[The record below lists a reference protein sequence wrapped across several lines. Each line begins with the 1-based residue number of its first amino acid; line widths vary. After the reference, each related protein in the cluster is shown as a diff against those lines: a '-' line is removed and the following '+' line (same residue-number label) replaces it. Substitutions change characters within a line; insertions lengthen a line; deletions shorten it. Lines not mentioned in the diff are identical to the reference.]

1 MNDSAEFI
9 NDESKINLQPGDL
22 FDRIINLKL
31 TCYDAVNRKAEEF
44 VIRSDYELILPDSNF
59 SNEGNRKGFII
70 RKCTHKPSIK
80 VQCKMVTSNVGTSID
95 VFVSNFFLLTADG
108 KHLRSF
114 NSQQYKI
121 SSVEIVM
128 GYWGQLK
135 DSLNPDTDNADDYYD
150 IKAIN
155 GADRIVINGGKP
167 IIVTTEK
174 LPPDSAIH
182 IKGYVG
188 DIYSSPVAI
197 STVKTPSKAL
207 EKPVA
212 SSGTEFEQVLFDNIT
227 RRYING
233 NIRLRENNA
242 SDVLSYNMVA
252 PVSPED
258 SAKGIA
264 IGNKVVK
271 PDSETGL
278 LSESD
283 AKAYGVKVYLSDEAK
298 KVQILKTYDSE
309 DNEVDK
315 NIYFEPGWTIGMTI
329 SRIMSYMDKELE
341 YTFSLDG
348 DVLIYTPTEM
358 QDTEALS
365 KAFHTQG
372 LYDNTV
378 LANKELYNNRLPAV
392 YNINIDAV
400 ATIVCPFFTFI
411 QPFQYV
417 EFASRYALTS
427 LVSYYAQYKPTISR
441 FLVISASISFATVD
455 DVNEV
460 QLTAVSARDSI
471 V

>member
-1 MNDSAEFI
+1 MNDSVEFI

-44 VIRSDYELILPDSNF
+44 VIRSDYELILPDSDF
-59 SNEGNRKGFII
+59 SNERSRKGFII

-150 IKAIN
+150 IKAVN

-167 IIVTTEK
+167 IVVTTEK
-174 LPPDSAIH
+174 LPPDSSIH

-212 SSGTEFEQVLFDNIT
+212 SSGTEFEQVLFNNVT

-258 SAKGIA
+258 SSKGIA
-264 IGNKVVK
+264 IGNKIVT
-271 PDSETGL
+271 PDGDGL
-278 LSESD
+278 LSVSD
-283 AKAYGVKVYLSDEAK
+283 AQNYGVKVYLSDEAK
-298 KVQILKTYDSE
+298 KVKIHKTYDS
-309 DNEVDK
+309 DNKEVDK
-315 NIYFEPGWTIGMTI
+315 NIYFESGWTIGMTV

-348 DVLIYTPTEM
+348 DVLIYTPAEM
-358 QDTEALS
+358 QDPEALS
-365 KAFHTQG
+365 KAFKAEG
-372 LYDNTV
+372 LYENTV

-427 LVSYYAQYKPTISR
+427 LVSYYAQYAPTISR

-460 QLTAVSARDSI
+460 HITAVSARDSI

>member
-1 MNDSAEFI
+1 MNDSVEFI

-31 TCYDAVNRKAEEF
+31 TCYDAVNKKAEEF

-59 SNEGNRKGFII
+59 SNEGSRKGFII

-135 DSLNPDTDNADDYYD
+135 DSLNPDTDNADDYFD
-150 IKAIN
+150 LKAVN

-212 SSGTEFEQVLFDNIT
+212 SSGTEFEHVLFNNVT

-242 SDVLSYNMVA
+242 SDVLSYNKVT
-252 PVSPED
+252 PVDPSE
-258 SAKGIA
+258 SKKGIA
-264 IGNKVVK
+264 IGDKIVT
-271 PDSETGL
+271 PDEDGL
-278 LSESD
+278 LSVSD
-283 AKAYGVKVYLSDEAK
+283 AQNYGVKVYLSDEAK
-298 KVQILKTYDSE
+298 KVQIPKTYDSE
-309 DNEVDK
+309 GNEVDK
-315 NIYFEPGWTIGMTI
+315 NIYFEPGWTIGMTV

-358 QDTEALS
+358 QDPEALS
-365 KAFHTQG
+365 KAFNAEG
-372 LYDNTV
+372 LYENTV

-427 LVSYYAQYKPTISR
+427 LVSYYAQYAPTISR

-460 QLTAVSARDSI
+460 HITAVSARDSI